1 MRTTSTYR
9 TGFGCN
15 LAAPLRLALCLL
27 CALCAAAGGAEAHA
41 QGGVGWRAERR
52 GEAGK
57 DLNTVFFVDRKRGW
71 AAGDGGVVVRT
82 EDEGRTW
89 ARQALGSND
98 PVNDIYFLDK
108 EDGYLLSGNRI
119 YVSADGGAT
128 WRESAR
134 FAPADFGGAEPE
146 LYSVR
151 FTSKKRGWIVGSVS
165 RRDDVVDSLVL
176 QTTDGGQSWNRQ
188 RVPTKSELIN
198 LDFSGDKRGWIVG
211 ASGVVLH
218 TRDGGETWTLQRT
231 GTPATLYSVDFRGDK
246 KGWAVG
252 ERGVIIKTRDGG
264 ETWRVVPSPGRATL
278 LGVRFAND
286 EEGWAVGRNGV
297 ILRTEDEGETWLIQ
311 EGSTRRNLYGLFVDK
326 ENCWAVG
333 GDGLV
338 LQYVR

>member
-1 MRTTSTYR
+1 MSRTSVDHWMKALLCLV
-9 TGFGCN
+9 FC
-15 LAAPLRLALCLL
+15 LAACVG
-27 CALCAAAGGAEAHA
+27 AASA
-41 QGGVGWRAERR
+41 QDRSEGWRAERR
-52 GEAGK
+52 GEAEK
-57 DLNTVFFVDRKRGW
+57 DLNTVFFVDTKRGW
-71 AAGDGGVVVRT
+71 AAGDGGLVVRT

-89 ARQALGSND
+89 SRQGLGTD
-98 PVNDIYFLDK
+98 DAINDIYFLDK

-119 YVSADGGAT
+119 YVSSDAGAT

-134 FAPADFGGAEPE
+134 FAPADFGGAVPE

-165 RRDDVVDSLVL
+165 RRDKVVDSLVL
-176 QTTDGGQSWNRQ
+176 QTTDGGASWNRQ
-188 RVPTKSELIN
+188 PVPTKNELIN

-218 TRDGGETWTLQRT
+218 TRDGGETWTLQPS
-231 GTPATLYSVDFRGDK
+231 GTTATLYNVDFRGDK

-252 ERGVIIKTRDGG
+252 ERGTILKTRDGG
-264 ETWRVVPSPGRATL
+264 ETWRQVAAPARATL
-278 LGVRFAND
+278 LGVRFVND
-286 EEGWAVGRNGV
+286 DDGWVVGRGGV
-297 ILRTEDEGETWLIQ
+297 ILRTEDEGETWIQ
-311 EGSTRRNLYGLFVDK
+311 QESRTKRNLYGLFVDK